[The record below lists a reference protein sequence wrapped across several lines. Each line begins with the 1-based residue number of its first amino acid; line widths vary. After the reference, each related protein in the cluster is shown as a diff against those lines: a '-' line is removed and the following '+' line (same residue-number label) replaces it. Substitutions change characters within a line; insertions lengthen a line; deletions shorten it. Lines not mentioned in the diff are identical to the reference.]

1 MKMEDLEKA
10 LTEQIMDLKIND
22 EAPCEDNMLPTY
34 FEGTEDDYLQ
44 WLEMLKTALA
54 SARNFEIH
62 CWNGED
68 EWINLA
74 LKYGTL
80 KEDEWKYGKI
90 ITGEVTS
97 EFKKMLLEMPK
108 PQNVD
113 IFKRITPFLNVF
125 LDNGFQSS
133 HYGLEL
139 YIRKA

>member
-1 MKMEDLEKA
+1 MKDLEKA

-34 FEGTEDDYLQ
+34 FEGTKEDYLQ

-74 LKYGTL
+74 LKYGVL

-113 IFKRITPFLNVF
+113 IFKKITPFFNVF

-139 YIRKA
+139 YIREV